1 MSDPRYGQLAR
12 LLVTHS
18 TGLKPGENVLI
29 EATHIPEPALTA
41 LVEAA
46 IEVGANPVIETKSS
60 RIVRS
65 MVRSGTPEQA
75 RQRIKLW
82 GDLELHRMKQMQAY
96 IALRGSENITEMSD
110 VAPEMM
116 SVYEEL
122 LLKPVHIDQRVK
134 NTRWCVLRWPNASM
148 AQQAGMST
156 EAFEDFYFRV
166 CLVDYAAMARAA
178 VPLKELMDTTDRV
191 RIVSP
196 DTDLRFS
203 IKGIGS
209 VPCTGEMN
217 VPDGE
222 CFTAPVKDSVEG
234 HIHYNSGTLYRG
246 TMFDDIRLTFKAG
259 QVVDFNSSNNEA
271 LGSILDSDPGARY
284 VGEFAIGFNPFIQN
298 PMRDIL
304 FDEKIRG
311 SLHLAL
317 GQCYEVAENGN
328 RSKVH
333 WDMVLRQESGG
344 EIYFDEVLIRKDGRF
359 VLPQLLA
366 LNPENLGTTT

>member
-1 MSDPRYGQLAR
+1 MSDPRYQKLAR
-12 LLVTHS
+12 LLVSHS
-18 TGLKPGENVLI
+18 TGLKPGDNLLI
-29 EATHIPEPALTA
+29 EATHIPEQALVA

-46 IEVGANPVIETKSS
+46 VAVGANPVVETKHS
-60 RIVRS
+60 RIVRAMIKEGS
-65 MVRSGTPEQA
+65 PEQV
-75 RQRIKLW
+75 RERLSLW
-82 GDLELHRMKQMQAY
+82 GELELARMQKMQAY

-110 VAPEMM
+110 VAPDKM
-116 SVYEEL
+116 SIYEEV
-122 LLKPVHIDQRVK
+122 LLKPVHIEQRVK
-134 NTRWCVLRWPNASM
+134 HTRWCVLRWPNASM

-156 EAFEDFYFRV
+156 EAFEDFYFKV
-166 CLVDYAAMARAA
+166 CLVDYAAMAKA
-178 VPLKELMDTTDRV
+178 VIPLKELMDRTDRV
-191 RIVSP
+191 RIVGK
-196 DTDLRFS
+196 DTDLSFS
-203 IKGIGS
+203 IKGVGA
-209 VPCTGEMN
+209 VACTGEMN

-222 CFTAPVKDSVEG
+222 CFTAPIKDSIEG

-246 TMFDDIRLTFKAG
+246 TPFDDIRLTFKKG
-259 QVVDFNSSNNEA
+259 RVEEFSSSNNEA
-271 LGSILDSDPGARY
+271 LGAILDSDEGARY

-344 EIYFDEVLIRKDGRF
+344 EIYFDDVLIRKDGRF
-359 VLPQLLA
+359 VLPELQG
-366 LNPENLGTTT
+366 LNPENLGLAA

>member
-1 MSDPRYGQLAR
+1 MSDPRYQKLAR
-12 LLVTHS
+12 LLVSHS
-18 TGLKPGENVLI
+18 TGLKPGDNLLI
-29 EATHIPEPALTA
+29 EATHIPEQALVA

-46 IEVGANPVIETKSS
+46 VAVGANPVVETKHS
-60 RIVRS
+60 RIVRAMIKEGS
-65 MVRSGTPEQA
+65 PEQV
-75 RQRIKLW
+75 RERLSLW
-82 GDLELHRMKQMQAY
+82 GELELARMQKMQAY

-110 VAPEMM
+110 VAPDKM
-116 SVYEEL
+116 SIYAEV
-122 LLKPVHIDQRVK
+122 LLKPVHIEQRVK
-134 NTRWCVLRWPNASM
+134 HTRWCVLRWPNASM

-156 EAFEDFYFRV
+156 EAFEDFYFKV
-166 CLVDYAAMARAA
+166 CLVDYAAMAKA
-178 VPLKELMDTTDRV
+178 VIPLKELMDRTDRV
-191 RIVSP
+191 RIVGK
-196 DTDLRFS
+196 DTDLSFS
-203 IKGIGS
+203 IKGVGA
-209 VPCTGEMN
+209 VACTGEMN

-222 CFTAPVKDSVEG
+222 CFTAPIKDSIEG

-246 TMFDDIRLTFKAG
+246 TPFDDIRLTFKKG
-259 QVVDFNSSNNEA
+259 RVEEFSSSNNEA
-271 LGSILDSDPGARY
+271 LGAILDSDEGARY

-344 EIYFDEVLIRKDGRF
+344 EIYFDDVLIRKDGRF
-359 VLPQLLA
+359 VLPELQG
-366 LNPENLGTTT
+366 LNPENLGLAA

>member
-1 MSDPRYGQLAR
+1 
-12 LLVTHS
+12 
-18 TGLKPGENVLI
+18 
-29 EATHIPEPALTA
+29 
-41 LVEAA
+41 
-46 IEVGANPVIETKSS
+46 
-60 RIVRS
+60 
-65 MVRSGTPEQA
+65 
-75 RQRIKLW
+75 
-82 GDLELHRMKQMQAY
+82 MKQMQAY